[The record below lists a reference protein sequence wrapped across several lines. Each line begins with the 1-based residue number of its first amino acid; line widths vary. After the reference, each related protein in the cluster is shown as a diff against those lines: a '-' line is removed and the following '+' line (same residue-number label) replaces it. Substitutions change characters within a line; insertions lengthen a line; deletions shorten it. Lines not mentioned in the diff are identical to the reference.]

1 MSGAAVE
8 EVNRHW
14 DWLVRNLLQSLSIF
28 ENKEDLASFVKG
40 KVKV

>member
-1 MSGAAVE
+1 ME